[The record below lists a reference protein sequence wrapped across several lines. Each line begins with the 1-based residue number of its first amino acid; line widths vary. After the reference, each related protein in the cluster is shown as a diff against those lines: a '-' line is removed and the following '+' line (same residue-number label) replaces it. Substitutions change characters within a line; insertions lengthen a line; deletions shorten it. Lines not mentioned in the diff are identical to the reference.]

1 MSKHGVDKKAVFGAA
16 PSGDKRPA
24 IAADPISYLHLKASW
39 RVRHVQMATPY
50 GWHELTLEE
59 LLYVQGKLS
68 QFETMTWNEI
78 FVLAK
83 KQNHDIPVG
92 KLKCEMAKKWREKN
106 MKGQPT
112 LWTLR
117 FSGAERV
124 WGIFSEGAYQIL
136 FWDPLHAIY
145 PTTK

>member
-1 MSKHGVDKKAVFGAA
+1 MTPQRPQKRVAFGAN

-39 RVRHVQMATPY
+39 RVRHIQMATPY
-50 GWHELTLEE
+50 GWHELTPQE
-59 LLYVQGKLS
+59 LVYVQGKLS
-68 QFETMTWNEI
+68 DFETMTWNEI

-83 KQNHDIPVG
+83 KQNHDIPVNE
-92 KLKCEMAKKWREKN
+92 LKCEKARKWMEKN

-124 WGIFSEGAYQIL
+124 WGVFSEGAYQIL
-136 FWDPLHAIY
+136 FWDPKHLIY
-145 PTTK
+145 PTQR